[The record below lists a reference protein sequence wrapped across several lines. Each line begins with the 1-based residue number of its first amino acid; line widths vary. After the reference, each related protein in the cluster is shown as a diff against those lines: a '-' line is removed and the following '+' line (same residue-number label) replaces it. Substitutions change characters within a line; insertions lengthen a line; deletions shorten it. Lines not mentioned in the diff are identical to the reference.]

1 MSSYK
6 INFDQLRQQPE
17 IAEMLSSLERG
28 LQKFGIDF
36 YLVGAVAR
44 DIWMSGIHKI
54 APRRVTRDI
63 DFAVLINDHGTY
75 EALKNYLIAS
85 EGFHPYKGDSFVLI
99 WKDKTQVDLL
109 PFGEMKD
116 EDGKLTTGGLGLTS
130 ISLQG
135 FSEIYEDVLPEIEL
149 ESKHRFKIC
158 TLQGIVLL
166 KMIAWDDRPEARKD
180 DIDDIC
186 DILNHFF
193 DMCDN
198 EIYEHHSDLFGDEY
212 KDRLHTAARV
222 LGRQMKQ
229 IANRN
234 EHLFSRIDRI
244 FNDSLVAGEKSKMAI
259 LMSGYFENTV
269 EENIGLLQQIKQG
282 FSENNEV

>member
-1 MSSYK
+1 MPSYK

-17 IAEMLSSLERG
+17 IAEMLLALERG
-28 LQKFGIDF
+28 FQKFGIDF

-44 DIWMSGIHKI
+44 DVWMSGIHKI
-54 APRRVTRDI
+54 APRRVTGDI

-75 EALKNYLIAS
+75 EALKEYLITS
-85 EGFHPYKGDSFVLI
+85 EGFHSYKGNSFVLI

-109 PFGEMKD
+109 PFGEIED
-116 EDGKLTTGGLGLTS
+116 EDGKVSTGGLGLTS

-135 FSEIYEDVLPEIEL
+135 FAEIYEDGLPEIEL

-158 TLQGIVLL
+158 TLPGIVLL
-166 KMIAWDDRPEARKD
+166 KIIAWDDRPEARKD
-180 DIDDIC
+180 DIGDIS

-212 KDRLHTAARV
+212 EDRLHTAARV
-222 LGRQMKQ
+222 LGRQMNQ
-229 IANRN
+229 IAKRN
-234 EHLFSRIDRI
+234 EKLFARIDKI
-244 FNDSLVAGEKSKMAI
+244 IDENIAAGEKSKMAI

-269 EENIGLLQQIKQG
+269 EENIGLLHQLKQG
-282 FSENNEV
+282 FHE